1 MWWNGR
7 QRVASERAEQLGAK
21 ASEVSRL
28 AVGAVGARTR
38 DHDVGSASGRRG
50 RDDEGDDDDNDGVV
64 RDEAIR

>member
-7 QRVASERAEQLGAK
+7 RRVASERAKQLGAK

-28 AVGAVGARTR
+28 AVGAVSVRTR
-38 DHDVGSASGRRG
+38 DRNVGSTSGRRG
-50 RDDEGDDDDNDGVV
+50 RDNEGDDDDDDGVA